1 MSVSAPISR
10 CCRARPRSML
20 TFLSFPPLPA
30 GFGFPGKQL
39 DQSLIKFFS
48 AQPVCKLEQ
57 QRLSQAFAARAS
69 LVRACRGCG
78 QQSLRV
84 EQGAWRTRSS
94 DNMRSPCAAH
104 ALPQHLHGRVCGVRG
119 PRTLVAGRACVLA
132 VTLCCGVASCRA
144 SSRLGQEKH
153 RLWAQSRRWL
163 RWISRLSLRRGRA
176 VCCRGR
182 LLPKGRKTR

>member
-1 MSVSAPISR
+1 MPDRAACSR
-10 CCRARPRSML
+10 FSH
-20 TFLSFPPLPA
+20 SLPSLQA
-30 GFGFPGKQL
+30 FPGKQL

-119 PRTLVAGRACVLA
+119 TAHPRGGSGVCAGGNPL
-132 VTLCCGVASCRA
+132 
-144 SSRLGQEKH
+144 
-153 RLWAQSRRWL
+153 
-163 RWISRLSLRRGRA
+163 LRRG
-176 VCCRGR
+176 VLQG
-182 LLPKGRKTR
+182 